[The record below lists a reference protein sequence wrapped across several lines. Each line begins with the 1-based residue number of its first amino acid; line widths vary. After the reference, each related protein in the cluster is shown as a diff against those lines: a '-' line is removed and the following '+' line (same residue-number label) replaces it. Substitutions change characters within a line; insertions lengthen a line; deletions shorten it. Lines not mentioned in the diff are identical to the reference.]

1 MHPEGCANS
10 DVTCDLLV
18 RVGRQLGTLRPLS
31 TLRKLGLASPEPF
44 SEVPVVKSNGRL
56 RSVGATGLGGL
67 LHEYHRAA

>member
-18 RVGRQLGTLRPLS
+18 RVGRQLGALRPLS

-44 SEVPVVKSNGRL
+44 TEVPVVKRQRAPEIGR
-56 RSVGATGLGGL
+56 RDRLGGL
-67 LHEYHRAA
+67 LHEYHPAA